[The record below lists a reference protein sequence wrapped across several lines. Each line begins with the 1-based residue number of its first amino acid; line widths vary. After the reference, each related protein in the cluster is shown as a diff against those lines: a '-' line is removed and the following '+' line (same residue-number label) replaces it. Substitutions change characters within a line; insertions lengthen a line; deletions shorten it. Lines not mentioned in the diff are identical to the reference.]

1 MSVPLNP
8 VTWFEIPAAN
18 LERARKF
25 YEAVLETKLEV
36 HVMGTV
42 KMAWFPRHPG
52 APNAMGTLIEAE
64 SYVPSHSG
72 TMVYFSTPDIDAAL
86 TRASANGGKTLHPK
100 MSIGQY
106 GFVAHFEDTEGNRVA
121 LHSMN

>member
-1 MSVPLNP
+1 MSTPLNP
-8 VTWFEIPAAN
+8 VTWFEIPASD

-25 YEAVLETKLEV
+25 YEAVFEV
-36 HVMGTV
+36 ELDVNILGPA
-42 KMAWFPRHPG
+42 KMAWFPMHIG

-72 TMVYFSTPDIDAAL
+72 TLVYFSTPDIEAAL
-86 TRASANGGKTLHPK
+86 ARVNANGGKTLHPK

-106 GFVAHFEDTEGNRVA
+106 GFVGHFQDTEGNRVA
-121 LHSMN
+121 LHSVT